1 MEDPDFDAEYRKL
14 NARHQRYGRLVNRQM
29 WYGFVALVP
38 AFATLGIA
46 ILAVKGLSVVF
57 PAAEP
62 LWLLAVVV
70 IPTAAALWAIGRWL
84 RRKMPARSG
93 GSSV

>member
-1 MEDPDFDAEYRKL
+1 MEDRDFDAEYRKL

-57 PAAEP
+57 PAADP
-62 LWLLAVVV
+62 AWLLVLVT
-70 IPTAAALWAIGRWL
+70 IPTAVAVWAIVKWRGRN
-84 RRKMPARSG
+84 RA
-93 GSSV
+93 